1 MSLIGIAEGIRFL
14 FFFSGS
20 LTDSSRG
27 PARSDA
33 VPAEISSA

>member
-1 MSLIGIAEGIRFL
+1 MSLIGIAEGIR

-33 VPAEISSA
+33 VPAEISCV